1 MHNLSK
7 VTFDNDKRTI
17 NVLIMHLNERK
28 TIISK
33 PGRADLELPSRDN
46 HENYVKVFLRKT
58 VIRPQ

>member
-7 VTFDNDKRTI
+7 LTFDNDKRTI

-33 PGRADLELPSRDN
+33 PGRADLELPSRGK
-46 HENYVKVFLRKT
+46 HENIF
-58 VIRPQ
+58 IREE

>member
-7 VTFDNDKRTI
+7 LTFDNDKRTI

-33 PGRADLELPSRDN
+33 AGRADLELPSRAK
-46 HENYVKVFLRKT
+46 HENPVKVFLRKT

>member
-33 PGRADLELPSRDN
+33 PGRADLELPSRGN
-46 HENYVKVFLRKT
+46 HVNIFIRKE
-58 VIRPQ
+58 